1 MGFLLELLNKNVVWV
16 MRTHLLLQTV
26 NRRMR
31 MQSRN
36 AFMHIEGHNTYPI
49 LQLVNLAGMHFDG
62 VPWRNKSPIPQALGT
77 ACIYC
82 RSMPVLVT
90 LRWN

>member
-1 MGFLLELLNKNVVWV
+1 MEFLLELLNKNVVWV
-16 MRTHLLLQTV
+16 MRAHLLLQTV

-36 AFMHIEGHNTYPI
+36 AFMHIEGHNTNPI

-77 ACIYC
+77 AYIYC
-82 RSMPVLVT
+82 RSMPVLAI
-90 LRWN
+90 LRLN